1 MRGAVSTH
9 VELAGEA
16 QTWET
21 RSRTTTKPA
30 WLKKALVR
38 YRDCLASHSSRL
50 RKLSFQLMVAANF
63 LLPTALVIG
72 GGGGGMV
79 VAVEVDCA
87 TAEYERAERRAM
99 REAMRDMCWI

>member
-1 MRGAVSTH
+1 
-9 VELAGEA
+9 
-16 QTWET
+16 
-21 RSRTTTKPA
+21 
-30 WLKKALVR
+30 LKKALVR

-72 GGGGGMV
+72 GGGMV

-87 TAEYERAERRAM
+87 TAEYERTERRAM